1 MRLATW
7 NVNSVKARLP
17 RLLEWLDEA
26 KPDVLCLQEIKTTTA
41 LFPEAEINELGYEV
55 AAHGEGRWNGVALLS
70 SVGLEDVSLGFP
82 GQPSYAGEEAGGA
95 ELTLLDEP
103 VLRTP
108 EARAVGATCGGVR
121 VWSLYAPNGRTPE
134 SAHYAYKL
142 EWFAAFRTAL
152 EAELGRY
159 DQLVACGDFNVAPT
173 DGDVWDPAVFVHSTH
188 VTPPER
194 QALADLLALGLTDVI
209 PKPMKGPHPFTYWD
223 YRAGAFA
230 KDMGMRIDL
239 VYASQAVAGR
249 VTGAYV
255 DREARKGKGPSDH
268 APVVVDL
275 DLQPLALEVGGPD
288 RLRHAHAPGVGQQL
302 AQLGDVQGSE
312 PGGDPLVPHVAGPRH
327 HEHLRPAGDQRGPLL
342 PGEAESQPL
351 LVRRHRGVD
360 DPPDPELHM
369 IPDQV
374 LGRARQPHRDL
385 PNVRQGSHYNP
396 RTRSALAWKT
406 RSITDW
412 S

>member
-17 RLLEWLDEA
+17 RLLQWLDEA

-41 LFPEAEINELGYEV
+41 LFPEAEVSELGYEV
-55 AAHGEGRWNGVALLS
+55 AVHGDGRWNGVALLS
-70 SVGLEDVSLGFP
+70 SVGLDNVSRGFP
-82 GQPSYAGEEAGGA
+82 GQPSFAGEPGGAGGQA
-95 ELTLLDEP
+95 ELTLIDEP
-103 VLRTP
+103 GLRQP

-121 VWSLYAPNGRTPE
+121 VWSLYVPNGRTPE

-142 EWFAAFRTAL
+142 AWFAALRTAL
-152 EAELGRY
+152 EAELS
-159 DQLVACGDFNVAPT
+159 QHAELAVCGDFNVAPT
-173 DGDVWDPAVFVHSTH
+173 DDDVWDPKVFAGSTH

-209 PKPMKGPHPFTYWD
+209 PTPMKGPHPFTYWD

-239 VYASQAVAGR
+239 VYANRAVTGR

-275 DLQPLALEVGGPD
+275 D
-288 RLRHAHAPGVGQQL
+288 
-302 AQLGDVQGSE
+302 
-312 PGGDPLVPHVAGPRH
+312 
-327 HEHLRPAGDQRGPLL
+327 
-342 PGEAESQPL
+342 
-351 LVRRHRGVD
+351 
-360 DPPDPELHM
+360 
-369 IPDQV
+369 
-374 LGRARQPHRDL
+374 
-385 PNVRQGSHYNP
+385 
-396 RTRSALAWKT
+396 
-406 RSITDW
+406 
-412 S
+412 

>member
-1 MRLATW
+1 VATW

-41 LFPEAEINELGYEV
+41 LFPEAEVNELGYEV
-55 AAHGEGRWNGVALLS
+55 AAHGDGRWNGVALLS
-70 SVGLEDVSLGFP
+70 SVGLDDVTRGFP
-82 GQPSYAGEEAGGA
+82 GQPSYAGEEAEEA

-103 VLRTP
+103 VERKP

-121 VWSLYAPNGRTPE
+121 IWSLYVPNGRTPE

-142 EWFAAFRTAL
+142 EWFAALRTAF

-159 DQLVACGDFNVAPT
+159 DQFAALGDFNVAPT
-173 DGDVWDPAVFVHSTH
+173 DDDVWDPKVFIGSTH

-194 QALADLLALGLTDVI
+194 QALADLRALGLTDVI

-239 VYASQAVAGR
+239 VYASAAVAGR

-268 APVVVDL
+268 APIVVDL
-275 DLQPLALEVGGPD
+275 D
-288 RLRHAHAPGVGQQL
+288 
-302 AQLGDVQGSE
+302 
-312 PGGDPLVPHVAGPRH
+312 
-327 HEHLRPAGDQRGPLL
+327 
-342 PGEAESQPL
+342 
-351 LVRRHRGVD
+351 
-360 DPPDPELHM
+360 
-369 IPDQV
+369 
-374 LGRARQPHRDL
+374 
-385 PNVRQGSHYNP
+385 
-396 RTRSALAWKT
+396 
-406 RSITDW
+406 
-412 S
+412 